1 MDNALAN
8 PRRTRIVSWPERRP
22 ADTDSERP
30 ADAETASPE
39 DGLAAR

>member
-8 PRRTRIVSWPERRP
+8 PRRTRINSWPERRP

-30 ADAETASPE
+30 LDAETGAPE
-39 DGLAAR
+39 DDLAAR